1 MPLNRLLKYLNLL
14 VAVLLVIVL
23 GVVYWF
29 VYRVLPKTSGEI
41 SAPVSAPGVI
51 LRDSLGVPHIRA
63 ASVEDAIFLQGYA
76 AAQDRLWQMDALR
89 RLARGELSEII
100 GARSLESDQLQKRLR
115 LSRLADQY
123 TKSLKPED
131 RKILAAYARGVNYF
145 IETHRDALP
154 VEFTLLKYDPRPWTI
169 PDSIAIGLQMSSTL
183 TTSWKAELLKSNMLQ
198 GGQPELVNYLF
209 PTRVGMEMQ
218 PGSNS
223 WAVSGAHTASGKP
236 LLANDP
242 HLEFSNPSTW
252 HMNHLQA
259 PGLNVTGVSL
269 PGVPTVIIGHN
280 ERIAWGIT
288 NLGFDVQDLYIEKM
302 NLQSGQYVFQNQ
314 VLQATPERDFIRVK
328 GAQPV
333 DVVNWV
339 TRHGPVWNT
348 ENGQVLTLKWLAAEQ
363 GEFEFPF
370 LDMNRAQNWN
380 EFRQALKRYIVPAQ
394 NFVYADVDGNIG
406 YQVGGRLPVRKYAG
420 DVPVDG
426 SSGQFEWSGFIPFEE
441 NPSVYNPPSGMIVT
455 ANQNPFPANFAYT
468 NHGEYAPV
476 FRARQISDLLKAK
489 KSLKPE
495 DMLVIQKDVYS
506 ASAHHLAKAV
516 LQAVEKRG
524 ATNPALTDAVNA
536 LRNWNGQMDKDQVAP
551 MVITL
556 VYQHL
561 RRSLAERAAPGK
573 ANSYEPVAAS
583 AVIDRL
589 LKERPDTW
597 FRDYDQL
604 LLRCLLD
611 AVEEG
616 RRMQG
621 KNVNK
626 WRYGLYNEVTIR
638 QPVLDQVPWISSY
651 FNIGPVPM
659 SGSSTTVKQ
668 TSRRVGPSMRMVVDL
683 GNLDNS
689 LQNVTIGESDQPLSW
704 HFHDQWDEYYV
715 GKSFPM
721 QFGKVKGSELRVTP
735 LP

>member
-1 MPLNRLLKYLNLL
+1 MLI
-14 VAVLLVIVL
+14 AVLLVLAL

-29 VYRVLPKTSGEI
+29 GYRVLPKTSGQI
-41 SAPVSAPGVI
+41 SAPIAAQATIV
-51 LRDSLGVPHIRA
+51 RDSLGVPHIRA
-63 ASVEDAIFLQGYA
+63 GSQEDAFFLQGYA
-76 AAQDRLWQMDALR
+76 CAQDRLWQMDAMR
-89 RLARGELSEII
+89 RVARGELSEVI
-100 GARSLESDQLQKRLR
+100 GPRTLESDQVQKRLR
-115 LSRLADQY
+115 VSRLADQY
-123 TKSLKPED
+123 TKTLKPD
-131 RKILAAYARGVNYF
+131 ARMVMAAYARGVNYF
-145 IETHRDALP
+145 IETHRDGLP
-154 VEFTLLKYDPRPWTI
+154 VEFTLMKYDPRPWTI
-169 PDSIAIGLQMSSTL
+169 ADSISIGLYMSATL
-183 TTSWKAELLKSNMLQ
+183 STSWKAEVLKGNMLQ
-198 GGQPELVNYLF
+198 GGDPELVNYLF

-218 PGSNS
+218 PGSNA

-252 HMNHLQA
+252 HMNHLMA
-259 PGLNVTGVSL
+259 PGFNVTGASL

-280 ERIAWGIT
+280 DRIAWGVT

-302 NLQSGQYVFQNQ
+302 NVQNGQYVFQNQ
-314 VLQATPERDFIRVK
+314 VLQAAPERDFIRIK
-328 GAQPV
+328 GAQTV
-333 DVVNWV
+333 DTVNWV
-339 TRHGPVWNT
+339 TRHGPVWIN

-363 GEFEFPF
+363 GDYELPF
-370 LDMNRAQNWN
+370 LEIDRAKNWT
-380 EFRQALKRYIVPAQ
+380 EFRAALKKYVVPAQ

-406 YQVGGRLPVRKYAG
+406 YQVGGRLPIRKYAG

-426 SSGQFEWSGFIPFEE
+426 SSGHFEWEGFIPFEE
-441 NPSVYNPPSGMIVT
+441 NPSVYDPPGGMVVT
-455 ANQNPFPANFAYT
+455 ANQNPFPANFPYT

-476 FRARQISDLLKAK
+476 FRARQIADMLKAK
-489 KSLKPE
+489 KGLKPE
-495 DMLVIQKDVYS
+495 DMLVVQKDVYS

-536 LRNWNGQMDKDQVAP
+536 LKGWKGQMDKDQAAP

-573 ANSYEPVAAS
+573 ANNYEPVAAS
-583 AVIDRL
+583 AVIERL
-589 LKERPDTW
+589 LQERPENW

-611 AVEEG
+611 GVEEG

-638 QPVLDQVPWISSY
+638 QPVLDQIPWIGKY
-651 FNIGPVPM
+651 FDIGPERM

-683 GNLDNS
+683 SNLDKS
-689 LQNVTIGESDQPLSW
+689 LQNITIGESGQPFSW
-704 HFHDQWDEYYV
+704 HYHDQWDEYYV

-721 QFGKVKGSELRVTP
+721 QFGNVKGSELRVTP